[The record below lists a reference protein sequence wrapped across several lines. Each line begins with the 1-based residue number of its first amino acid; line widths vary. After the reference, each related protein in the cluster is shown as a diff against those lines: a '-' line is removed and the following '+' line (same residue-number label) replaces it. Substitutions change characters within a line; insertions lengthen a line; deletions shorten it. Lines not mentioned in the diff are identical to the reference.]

1 MTKGLQELRKE
12 AGYPSARS
20 FAEAIGVPATTY
32 IRYENNPDRIPMK
45 VAWQL
50 ADRLGASIDQVVGRE
65 ATGEAQGQVQ
75 RAYDEL
81 LPRSQSEVRDMIAF
95 FSQRDES
102 EREDMAL
109 RARQRWDAIA
119 SRIDR
124 AFVASLAEGGPSE
137 LLLTGTDEELRQAY
151 EAFAREW
158 VVGSER
164 PLNPFE
170 PKVRDEAALE
180 AVMDSYDDMHGTV
193 EADGMTI
200 RWSEDRAN
208 LDPVEYDSRLFHAT
222 RQAHQIVERGKGGAE
237 KEE

>member
-1 MTKGLQELRKE
+1 MAKGLQELRKE
-12 AGYPSARS
+12 AGYSSARS

-65 ATGEAQGQVQ
+65 PAAELTGQVQ

-81 LPRSQSEVRDMIAF
+81 LPRSQAEMRDLLEF
-95 FSQRDES
+95 FTQRDER

-124 AFVASLAEGGPSE
+124 AFLARLAEGGPDE
-137 LLLTGTDEELRQAY
+137 LILTGTDEELRRAY

-164 PLNPFE
+164 PLNPYE

-180 AVMDSYDDMHGTV
+180 AVMDSYDDMHGTM
-193 EADGMTI
+193 EADGVTI

-208 LDPVEYDSRLFHAT
+208 LDPAARDPWCLRAT
-222 RQAHQIVERGKGGAE
+222 REAERIAGREKGGADT
-237 KEE
+237 EE